1 MLNYKKLLGVLG
13 ISALLCTGCT
23 NSSYE
28 QKAID
33 DYLAYAEDFTKIE
46 SANMDV
52 KMLMNMIDND
62 TTMKAK
68 VTLNGDFLLK
78 EDDIQMK
85 LMAAMSMS
93 GLSIGD
99 LNIYMKDFTM
109 YMDMLGT
116 KQKFSMEKEMKAFL
130 EAYKNSL
137 SEDPKM
143 SEELIKEQFKEFKY
157 EDETQGIIA
166 FVMDADKLL
175 KKALEE
181 NPTAAEEDINIED
194 IRGTMT
200 FQDGFLKAIS
210 MNMTI
215 VSAKGQKMEL
225 EIACAIDQVNKIEA
239 IEFPDFSEYVE
250 TDIEDGISAGA
261 YIGLPE
267 GEKQPSNND
276 YEDLGGDDF

>member
-13 ISALLCTGCT
+13 ISALLCTGCSS
-23 NSSYE
+23 SSYE

-33 DYLAYAEDFTKIE
+33 DYLAYSEDFTKIE

-93 GLSIGD
+93 GLSLGD

-181 NPTAAEEDINIED
+181 NPTATTEDIDIED
-194 IRGTMT
+194 IHGTMT
-200 FQDGFLKAIS
+200 FKDGVFKDIS
-210 MNMTI
+210 MNMTL
-215 VSAKGQKMEL
+215 VTSKGQKMEF
-225 EIACAIDQVNKIEA
+225 EITCAFDQINQLKA

-250 TDIEDGISAGA
+250 TDIEDGINAEA
-261 YIGLPE
+261 YIGLPQ
-267 GEKQPSNND
+267 GDKQPSKDD
-276 YEDLGGDDF
+276 YEDLGGDDL